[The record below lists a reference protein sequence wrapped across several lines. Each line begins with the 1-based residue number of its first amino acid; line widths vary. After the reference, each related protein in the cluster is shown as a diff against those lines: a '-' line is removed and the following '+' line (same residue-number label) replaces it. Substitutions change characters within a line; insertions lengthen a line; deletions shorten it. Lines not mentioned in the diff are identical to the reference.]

1 MCPRASLTN
10 VIEKLIGSL
19 RAWAQALKRELT
31 VAWLAARDPQTPWW
45 LRAWWIFTLGY
56 ALSPIDLIPDF
67 IPVLGL
73 LDDLILL
80 PIMLWL
86 GFKWTNPQ
94 VLQRARAQA
103 VLDAHLPASKT
114 AGLIIAFIWL
124 VAIVSLLAV
133 VCL

>member
-1 MCPRASLTN
+1 
-10 VIEKLIGSL
+10 VIEQL
-19 RAWAQALKRELT
+19 RKWAKALKRELT

-45 LRAWWIFTLGY
+45 LRAWWMFTLGY

-86 GFKWTNPQ
+86 GFKWTSPD

-103 VLDAHLPASKT
+103 DREAQLPTSKT
-114 AGLIIAFIWL
+114 AGIIIGIIWVVALIALSTLFLMW
-124 VAIVSLLAV
+124 
-133 VCL
+133 CL

>member
-1 MCPRASLTN
+1 MCLLVSQTS
-10 VIEKLIGSL
+10 VIEQL
-19 RAWAQALKRELT
+19 RKWAKALKRELT

-45 LRAWWIFTLGY
+45 LRAWWMFTLGY

-67 IPVLGL
+67 IPIFGL

-86 GFKWTNPQ
+86 GFRWTASE

-103 VLDAHLPASKT
+103 DREAHLPASKI
-114 AGLIIAFIWL
+114 AGLIIALIWVVVIGSLL
-124 VAIVSLLAV
+124 VAF
-133 VCL
+133 CL